1 MVTDAVEWASA
12 TTMAGAKLKNS
23 SVARENAEIHYQPEV
38 SIESDRI
45 LGVLDSAIRNMELV
59 VSEASII
66 FIGYMKQLR
75 NCIAQR
81 LAITPIK
88 ELEKQ
93 KNLHRIWHRNLK
105 AKADIIRLRD
115 ELETQRNEG
124 NAQLAEKDIS
134 IQKNEEHI
142 DKLKKHCK
150 DNIKKRINE
159 SERNMI
165 SDWKQSECRQEGL
178 QIELKDAEKKFE
190 NLLSEHLQC
199 EKNLKASKQNV
210 ELQLLT
216 VLNKYDKDMGQLQ
229 ATLEEIIEGFNKEK
243 QQMRELQELFNIQEM
258 EYTRLMTEKAEDE
271 QRELD
276 HKIYIFITN
285 RCARRI
291 QHAWRE
297 YKQRKLS
304 KRKGRKKKKK

>member
-150 DNIKKRINE
+150 DNIKKR
-159 SERNMI
+159 M
-165 SDWKQSECRQEGL
+165 
-178 QIELKDAEKKFE
+178 
-190 NLLSEHLQC
+190 
-199 EKNLKASKQNV
+199 QNV